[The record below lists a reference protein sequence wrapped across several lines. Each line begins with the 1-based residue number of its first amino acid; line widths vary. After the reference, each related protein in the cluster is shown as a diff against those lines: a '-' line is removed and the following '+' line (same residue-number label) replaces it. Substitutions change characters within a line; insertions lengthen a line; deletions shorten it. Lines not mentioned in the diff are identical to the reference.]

1 MKKMTKTGKTLLLSC
16 LALSAFGSIAA
27 GSTYALFTSEAKTD
41 VSVTTGKVSVST
53 EVSLVDA
60 KTLDNGEEVNA
71 TIENNSV
78 TFGAGGKAEVS
89 EDGNVTLS
97 NIVSGDK
104 VSVQVKAKNSSSV
117 NIKYR
122 LVVESELGDNEIIS
136 LEGKDGNG
144 NALLVSEN
152 GLFSKY
158 KSVEAVANSSD
169 LETYTITIG
178 IDKDVDVTDGTSTTG
193 KVSIKLEAVQGNAGT
208 TDLQTYTKVA
218 NQEQLK
224 AALEADDDNDAKI
237 EVAST
242 LELTETL
249 EVSNKNVEL
258 VLNNNIVAP
267 TGDSAIVASNG
278 KTVTISG
285 ETTASGVQGLK
296 RANVSKPTITCST
309 DKKTTIVASGE
320 GSKVIIDGVKIVSTK
335 GNCVSAI
342 EGAEVIINDAEVEA
356 QEVCVLAHEAGKI
369 TINDGTFTSKDNFV
383 IGTNGKK
390 DFGNNEITINGGTFN
405 GNISSSGYI
414 ACGIYVANSDTV
426 SVNAGTF
433 NITNGCGILA
443 RAGITTVKDA
453 VKFNFSNTEN
463 DIVKGVVGDKSCE
476 VPVNAKIVKDV
487 SNPSYPGGTPI
498 VDATNVV
505 ELTQTN
511 ANVYL
516 VSTESE
522 LTAAL
527 ARQTEDDATATY
539 VYVKNTIDLTKAI
552 QIKNKDTFIYG
563 DGNVQLHGANIAR
576 VINVFASEEYGDCP
590 WLKDGSLNISGVN
603 LKADVDNG
611 TSARGINLYSTT
623 NYTLNLDDADVT
635 AGHYAI
641 YDYLNDGLTVNV
653 KDSTISAYGC
663 FYNYTDENST
673 LSSDT
678 VATFDNC
685 VLYGRNDYG
694 KLDSNNFANIYIGNG
709 SKETQTEN
717 NKLLFN
723 DCTFVM
729 YSKNGNKQRI
739 ISCETLG
746 NTVTMNNCSFIAKT
760 DEGETKIEESDLTSY
775 LNTASNVTING
786 KTY

>member
-285 ETTASGVQGLK
+285 ETTASSVQGLK

-309 DKKTTIVASGE
+309 DGKTTIVASGE

-335 GNCVSAI
+335 SNCVSAI

-443 RAGITTVKDA
+443 RAGNTTVKDA

-463 DIVKGVVGDKSCE
+463 DIVKGRVGDKSCE

-539 VYVKNTIDLTKAI
+539 VYVKNTIELTKVI

-576 VINVFASEEYGDCP
+576 VINVFASEENGDCP

-603 LKADVDNG
+603 LKADLDSG
-611 TSARGINLYSTT
+611 TAARGINLYSTT

-663 FYNYTDENST
+663 FYNYTDEKST

-685 VLYGRNDYG
+685 VLYGRNNYG
-694 KLDSNNFANIYIGNG
+694 KSDDNNFANIYIGNG
-709 SKETQTEN
+709 STETQTEN

-729 YSKNGNKQRI
+729 YSKYGNKQRI
-739 ISCETLG
+739 ISCETFG
-746 NTVTMNNCSFIAKT
+746 NTVTMNNCSFVAKT

-775 LNTASNVTING
+775 VNSASSVTING

>member
-193 KVSIKLEAVQGNAGT
+193 TVSIKLEAVQGNAGT

-356 QEVCVLAHEAGKI
+356 QEVCVFAREAGKI
-369 TINDGTFTSKDNFV
+369 TINAGTFTSKNNFV
-383 IGTNGKK
+383 VGTNGTNGW
-390 DFGNNEITINGGTFN
+390 GNNEITINGGTFN

-443 RAGITTVKDA
+443 RAGITTVKDV

-463 DIVKGVVGDKSCE
+463 DIVKGRVGDKSCE

-527 ARQTEDDATATY
+527 DNKNEVASY
-539 VYVKNTIDLTKAI
+539 IFVKNDIELSSI
-552 QIKNKDTFIYG
+552 IEIKNKYTYIYG
-563 DGNVQLHGANIAR
+563 DGDVQLHGASIAR
-576 VINVFASEEYGDCP
+576 VINVFGDDNQN
-590 WLKDGSLNISGVN
+590 LEDGSLNISGVN
-603 LKADVDNG
+603 LKADLDSG
-611 TSARGINLYSTT
+611 TNARGINLYSTT

-709 SKETQTEN
+709 STETQTEN

-729 YSKNGNKQRI
+729 YSKYGNKQRI
-739 ISCETLG
+739 ISCETFG